1 MTSRIESRR
10 RAERALALHAVGK
23 TWQQV
28 ADTCGY
34 RSRQAAQV
42 AVRRLDTRVRPENI
56 EALRR
61 SEDEELR
68 IRRELFHDELAA
80 AKANNDTETMLALSR
95 ELDRIAARRARLLG
109 LDVPVRTELDITV
122 RQTPAAIIADARE
135 RLLASVVDAEV
146 VEIPA
151 QKEIAG

>member
-1 MTSRIESRR
+1 M
-10 RAERALALHAVGK
+10 GK
-23 TWQQV
+23 TWQHV

-42 AVRRLDTRVRPENI
+42 AVRRLDARVRPENI

-68 IRRELFHDELAA
+68 IRRECFHDELSV
-80 AKANNDTETMLALSR
+80 AKANNDTETMLALNR
-95 ELDRIAARRARLLG
+95 ELDRISARRARLLG
-109 LDVPVRTELDITV
+109 LDVPVRTEVDV
-122 RQTPAAIIADARE
+122 RVEHSASAIIAEARK
-135 RLLASVVDAEV
+135 RLLSVVDADV